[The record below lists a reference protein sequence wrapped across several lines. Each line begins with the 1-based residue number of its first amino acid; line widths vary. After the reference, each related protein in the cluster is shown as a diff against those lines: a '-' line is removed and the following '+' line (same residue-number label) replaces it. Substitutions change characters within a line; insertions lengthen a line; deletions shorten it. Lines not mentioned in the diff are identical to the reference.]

1 MKLFLIGMPG
11 SGKSTTAREIADLK
25 NIAFYDTDD
34 LIQTKYQMTI
44 PEIFRKSGEK
54 EFRKFERIVLEEII
68 LKDNFIVA
76 TGGGLPCFNDNMNKM
91 NNTGITVYL
100 KTSIDILVQ
109 RIRLSV
115 DRPLLLGKSD
125 KELAD
130 YLIKLSK
137 YRKPFYLQAKY
148 IIDADQNRKK
158 FLKSE
163 PFYL

>member
-25 NIAFYDTDD
+25 DIAFYDTDD
-34 LIQTKYQMTI
+34 LIQTKYQMSI

-76 TGGGLPCFNDNMNKM
+76 TGGGLPCFHDNMNKM
-91 NNTGITVYL
+91 NNAGITVYL

-109 RIRLSV
+109 RIRLSF

-125 KELAD
+125 KELSD
-130 YLIKLSK
+130 YLIKLSE

-148 IIDADQNRKK
+148 IIDADQNIKEI
-158 FLKSE
+158 LKSE